1 MTKREE
7 RIKDLVEYYE
17 EKQYTAGKRE
27 DAWNEDFKASKKTE
41 EKYWETY
48 CREQRNIARAERKIY
63 DEIIADLKSLKEVK

>member
-48 CREQRNIARAERKIY
+48 CREQRNIA
-63 DEIIADLKSLKEVK
+63 